1 MNANPGLAMQVPA
14 HSDTIPI
21 LNASFISRTPS
32 VMRVIRGGCQTP
44 KASINRLTA
53 GGSPSF
59 APPRRHHP
67 AGHPRPAAATQRLPS
82 SHGIT
87 SACGSGTERNGTERN
102 GTERNGTERSF
113 VSNRSDNEQSLLLN
127 ILILANRV
135 FGFLGYKYVG
145 A

>member
-1 MNANPGLAMQVPA
+1 MNANPGLAMQRPA
-14 HSDTIPI
+14 QSDTIPI
-21 LNASFISRTPS
+21 LNAGSVSRTRS
-32 VMRVIRGGCQTP
+32 VMRVKRGGCQTP

-59 APPRRHHP
+59 GTRPAHHRVPAPP
-67 AGHPRPAAATQRLPS
+67 PAAATTRLPS

-87 SACGSGTERNGTERN
+87 GICEVVWGKGMKKGNAACAAGKLECVNAVTRTV
-102 GTERNGTERSF
+102 RSKY
-113 VSNRSDNEQSLLLN
+113 N

-135 FGFLGYKYVG
+135 FGFFGYKYVG